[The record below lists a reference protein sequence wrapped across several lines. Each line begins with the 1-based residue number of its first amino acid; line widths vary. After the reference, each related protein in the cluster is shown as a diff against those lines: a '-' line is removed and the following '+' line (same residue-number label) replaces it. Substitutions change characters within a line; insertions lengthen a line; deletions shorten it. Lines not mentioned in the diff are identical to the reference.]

1 MTSSSSHHDSRVLSA
16 SSSMLSLSSTE
27 WDGDETGLN
36 TGFFET
42 SDSDSDAFRTP
53 DSGMSADT
61 DASEERR
68 VSKKKVLKKTS
79 PKEEDSSS
87 SESDP
92 CSAEDTKKKTSTPM
106 KKYKKVYSLSQEKVK
121 EDLQNFLKDF
131 SMPDVK
137 TERPTSDST
146 SSGDEKPAKKKMKIQ
161 GTVKTEPRSSSE
173 SSESEDEKSVKKQD
187 TKKAELR

>member
-42 SDSDSDAFRTP
+42 SDSDLDVFRTP
-53 DSGMSADT
+53 NSYMSADT
-61 DASEERR
+61 DASEERI
-68 VSKKKVLKKTS
+68 VSKKKVLKKIS
-79 PKEEDSSS
+79 PKKEDSSS

-92 CSAEDTKKKTSTPM
+92 SSGEDTKKKTSTPM
-106 KKYKKVYSLSQEKVK
+106 KQYSLFQTKVK
-121 EDLQNFLKDF
+121 EGLQNFLKDF
-131 SMPDVK
+131 SMRDVK

-161 GTVKTEPRSSSE
+161 KTVKTEPKSSSE
-173 SSESEDEKSVKKQD
+173 SSEDEDDKSAKKQD

>member
-42 SDSDSDAFRTP
+42 SDSDMDVLRTSESD
-53 DSGMSADT
+53 MSADS
-61 DASEERR
+61 DAPEERKEP
-68 VSKKKVLKKTS
+68 KKKILKKSS
-79 PKEEDSSS
+79 PTKEDSSS

-92 CSAEDTKKKTSTPM
+92 SSDEDTKKKTSTPM
-106 KKYKKVYSLSQEKVK
+106 KKYSPSQTKVK
-121 EDLQNFLKDF
+121 EGLQNFLKDF

-146 SSGDEKPAKKKMKIQ
+146 SSGNEKPAAKKMKIQ
-161 GTVKTEPRSSSE
+161 ETVKTEPKSSSE
-173 SSESEDEKSVKKQD
+173 SSESEDEKSAKKQD